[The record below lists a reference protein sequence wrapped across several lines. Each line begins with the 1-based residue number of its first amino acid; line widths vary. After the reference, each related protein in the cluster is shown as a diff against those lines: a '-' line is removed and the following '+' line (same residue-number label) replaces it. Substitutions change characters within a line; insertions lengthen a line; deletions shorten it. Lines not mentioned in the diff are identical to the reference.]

1 MTRLDILMLIPRGN
15 LWGNDRSRRE
25 EDGRLGREKG
35 KRHRWTLFSVMTV
48 SRNPIFRVGHDCSRD
63 IRPHG
68 SNWRFSVMTVF
79 LVCHDLPFVWL

>member
-1 MTRLDILMLIPRGN
+1 MPYVIQAIF
-15 LWGNDRSRRE
+15 
-25 EDGRLGREKG
+25 REKI
-35 KRHRWTLFSVMTV
+35 KKMKVLLFFAMVFHRWTLFSVMTV